1 MAENER
7 VHEPGRVGPVA
18 EGQLELN
25 RRLVQASPEA
35 SREQLHEAQDALVRD
50 RPEAVHEAAAGQP
63 TAQQAAREAR
73 AEAGQ
78 AEAAEP
84 EGTPAP

>member
-18 EGQLELN
+18 EGQLEIN
-25 RRLVQASPEA
+25 RRLAQASPEA

-50 RPEAVHEAAAGQP
+50 RPAAVHEAAAGQP

-73 AEAGQ
+73 ADAGQ
-78 AEAAEP
+78 AVEAEP
-84 EGTPAP
+84 EETPAP